1 MFAPTIPHAL
11 VSAANRLGDKIF
23 AVDAATRMSYSAMR
37 DAMLAGA
44 GAFAKAGVQPGDRV
58 AVWAPNSVRFIE
70 VVLSLQ
76 AAGASLVPLNTRFK
90 ASEVGYILKKS
101 RARFIVLADRFL
113 DADYL
118 AMLDEAASP
127 HIEKRIVLGD
137 AARGDSWEAF
147 VAGAGPDGR
156 HLGEKALAALRGDAI
171 SDIMFTSGTTGNPKG
186 VVTTHEQNLRVYTA
200 YNQMVG
206 MAESDRYIVL
216 YPFFH
221 TAGYKAGWLA
231 TILVGATIYPEAV
244 FDPPKLLAKLAAER
258 ITVLPGPPTLFQTIL
273 AIPKE
278 QRPDLSAI
286 RLAQTG
292 ASVVPPELVK
302 RMREDLGFASV
313 LTGYGLTETCGT
325 VSLSEATDS
334 PETTALYSGH
344 PLPGT
349 EARVVDENGKVLPPG
364 EPGEILVRGYNLMQ
378 CYFED
383 EKATAEAIDKDG
395 WLHTGDIGVMNERN
409 YIRITDR
416 KKDMFIVGGFNCY
429 PAEIEQILLTNTS
442 YMQVAVVGVPDELMG
457 EVGKAFIVPKP
468 GEKFTADDVIAWS
481 RKSMANYKVP
491 RYVEIVEA
499 LPTNATGKIQRFKLK
514 EAGKG

>member
-1 MFAPTIPHAL
+1 
-11 VSAANRLGDKIF
+11 
-23 AVDAATRMSYSAMR
+23 
-37 DAMLAGA
+37 
-44 GAFAKAGVQPGDRV
+44 
-58 AVWAPNSVRFIE
+58 
-70 VVLSLQ
+70 
-76 AAGASLVPLNTRFK
+76 
-90 ASEVGYILKKS
+90 
-101 RARFIVLADRFL
+101 
-113 DADYL
+113 
-118 AMLDEAASP
+118 
-127 HIEKRIVLGD
+127 
-137 AARGDSWEAF
+137 
-147 VAGAGPDGR
+147 
-156 HLGEKALAALRGDAI
+156 
-171 SDIMFTSGTTGNPKG
+171 MFTSGTTGNPKG
-186 VVTTHEQNLRVYTA
+186 VVTTHAQNVRVYQA
-200 YNQMVG
+200 YNKMVG

-231 TILVGATIYPEAV
+231 TILVGATIFPEAV
-244 FDPPKLLAKLAAER
+244 LDPKKLLAKLAAER

-273 AIPKE
+273 AVPKE

-292 ASVVPPELVK
+292 ASVVPPVLVE
-302 RMREDLGFASV
+302 RMLNDLGIDSV

-325 VSLSEATDS
+325 VSLSEATDT

-349 EARVVDENGKVLPPG
+349 EACVVDENGKTLPPG

-383 EKATAEAIDKDG
+383 EKATAETIDKDG

-429 PAEIEQILLTNTS
+429 PAEIEHILLTNPA
-442 YMQVAVVGVPDELMG
+442 YMQVAVVGVPDERMG

-468 GEKFTADDVIAWS
+468 GEKFTPEDVIAWS

-491 RYVEIVEA
+491 RFVEIVDA